1 VSDLTSHIETSIG
14 AKRLFRDGQRILV
27 AVSGG
32 LDSMVL
38 LRVLRRLAKAH
49 RWKLTVAHFNHQLR
63 GAGSDADERLTRQTA
78 RKLKLP
84 FVAGRGNVQQ
94 FARKNGL
101 SVEMAAR
108 QLRHDFLAGT
118 AAKLKIP
125 TVALAHHADDQVELF
140 FLRLLRGAGGE
151 GLAGMKWSNGSP
163 SAPKI
168 RLGRPLLDLSKAAL
182 QCFAGENKIA
192 FSEDASNAS
201 MDIQRNRIRHELIPL
216 LTRHYQPALG
226 RSVLRLMEVVGEE
239 AAFVALSARE
249 WLKGGRTPDFD
260 QLPVAVQRRL
270 VHQQLLERKLT
281 PDFDL
286 IERLRLDSGQWI
298 AVGPDCSVLRD
309 AAGEVRLRQL
319 QSLQFSPCRR
329 ELSLSAKKREITF
342 GGLKIHWQFADDYGQ
357 SKAGQNDNVE
367 YFDADK
373 VGARICLRCWQPGDR
388 FQPIGTGSAGK
399 LQDLFTNLKV
409 PRDERRRR
417 VVAATRQGELFWV
430 EGLRMAEKFK
440 LDENTVRKLK
450 WSWRRY
456 SGPAL
461 S

>member
-1 VSDLTSHIETSIG
+1 VNDLTSHVLSSIS

-38 LRVLRRLAKAH
+38 LHLLHQLATAH

-63 GAGSDADERLTRQTA
+63 GAASDADERMARQTA

-84 FVAGRGNVQQ
+84 FVAGRENVQK

-101 SVEMAAR
+101 SMEMAAR
-108 QLRHDFLAGT
+108 KLRHDFLAVT

-140 FLRLLRGAGGE
+140 FVRLLRGAGGQ

-168 RLGRPLLDLSKAAL
+168 RLARPLLDLSKAAL
-182 QCFAGENKIA
+182 QSFVKENKIA
-192 FSEDASNAS
+192 FSEDESNAS
-201 MDIQRNRIRHELIPL
+201 IDIQRNRIRHELIPL

-226 RSVLRLMEVVGEE
+226 RSVLRLMEVVGAE
-239 AAFVALSARE
+239 AEFVAHTAEE
-249 WLKGGRTPDFD
+249 WLKEGRTPDFD
-260 QLPVAVQRRL
+260 HLPVAVQRRL
-270 VHQQLLERKLT
+270 VHQQLTKYKLS

-286 IERLRLDSGQWI
+286 IERLRLSSGQYI
-298 AVGPDCSVLRD
+298 AVSADCSVCRD
-309 AAGEVRLRQL
+309 VEGVIHLRQL
-319 QSLQFSPCRR
+319 ESLQFSAKKKGF
-329 ELSLSAKKREITF
+329 SLSKKKGKITL
-342 GGLKIHWQFADDYGQ
+342 GGLMIEWQIADSSGVI
-357 SKAGQNDNVE
+357 AGKGGNVE
-367 YFDADK
+367 YYDADK
-373 VGARICLRCWQPGDR
+373 VGTPVCLRCWQPGDR
-388 FQPIGTGSAGK
+388 FQPIGTGSSKK

-409 PRDERRRR
+409 PRGERRQR

-440 LDENTVRKLK
+440 LDENTARKLK
-450 WSWRRY
+450 WNWRRY
-456 SGPAL
+456 SD
-461 S
+461 SEQ